1 MSYLCGIDEA
11 GRGPLAGPVTAAAVV
26 LGPET
31 PRELLI
37 DSKRLSP
44 IKREVAAAEIRRTAL
59 YWGIGWADH
68 REIDALN
75 IHNAALLAM
84 RRAYHSITLTMR
96 SRGLQRIPISQV
108 LVDGKFSPDLGAETA
123 VRAVVGGDGT
133 VPEISAAS
141 ILAKTSR
148 DRWMIE
154 KDAVFPGYGFALH
167 KGYPTADHR
176 ESIGRQGAS
185 PIHRRSFRLV
195 PSQSAS

>member
-44 IKREVAAAEIRRTAL
+44 VKREIAAAEIRRSAL

-84 RRAYHSITLTMR
+84 RRAYYSITLAMR
-96 SRGLQRIPISQV
+96 SRGVPRIPISEV
-108 LVDGKFSPDLGAETA
+108 LVDGKFAPDLGTETP
-123 VRAVVGGDGT
+123 VRAVIGGDRT

-148 DRWMIE
+148 DRWMVE
-154 KDAVFPGYGFALH
+154 KELVFPGYAFSVH
-167 KGYPTADHR
+167 KGYPTARHR
-176 ESIGRQGAS
+176 ESIEKLGPA

-195 PSQSAS
+195 PSRSAS

>member
-44 IKREVAAAEIRRTAL
+44 VKREIAAAEIRGSAL

-84 RRAYHSITLTMR
+84 RRAYYSITLAMR
-96 SRGLQRIPISQV
+96 SRGVPRIPISEV
-108 LVDGKFSPDLGAETA
+108 LVDGKFAPDLGAETP

-133 VPEISAAS
+133 VPEIAAAS

-148 DRWMIE
+148 DRWMVE
-154 KDAVFPGYGFALH
+154 KELVFPGYAFSVH
-167 KGYPTADHR
+167 KGYPTARHR
-176 ESIGRQGAS
+176 ESIEKLGPA

-195 PSQSAS
+195 PSRSAS

>member
-26 LGPET
+26 LTPET

-44 IKREVAAAEIRRTAL
+44 KKREIAAVEIRRSAL

-75 IHNAALLAM
+75 IHHATLLAM
-84 RRAYHSITLTMR
+84 RRAYYSITITMR

-108 LVDGKFSPDLGAETA
+108 LVDGKFCPELGPDLSIEAI
-123 VRAVVGGDGT
+123 VGGDNT
-133 VPEISAAS
+133 VPEIAAAS

-148 DRWMIE
+148 DRWMVE
-154 KDAVFPGYGFALH
+154 GDSRYPGYGFALH
-167 KGYPTADHR
+167 KGYPTAEHR
-176 ESIGRQGAS
+176 SSIVREGPS
-185 PIHRRSFRLV
+185 VIHRRSFRLV

>member
-1 MSYLCGIDEA
+1 MGYLCGIDEA
-11 GRGPLAGPVTAAAVV
+11 GRGPLAGPVTAAAVI

-31 PRELLI
+31 PRELLV

-44 IKREVAAAEIRRTAL
+44 QRREVAAARIRETAL
-59 YWGIGWADH
+59 VWSVGWADH

-84 RRAYHSITLTMR
+84 RRAYYSIILSMR
-96 SRGLQRIPISQV
+96 SRGVQRIPISEV
-108 LVDGKFSPDLGAETA
+108 LVDGKFPPDLGERVPT
-123 VRAVVGGDGT
+123 RAIVAGDRT

-148 DRWMIE
+148 DRWMSNQE
-154 KDAVFPGYGFALH
+154 VAFPGYGFAGH
-167 KGYPTADHR
+167 KGYPTAEHR
-176 ESIGRQGAS
+176 KRILLQGPSI
-185 PIHRRSFRLV
+185 IHRRSFRLV